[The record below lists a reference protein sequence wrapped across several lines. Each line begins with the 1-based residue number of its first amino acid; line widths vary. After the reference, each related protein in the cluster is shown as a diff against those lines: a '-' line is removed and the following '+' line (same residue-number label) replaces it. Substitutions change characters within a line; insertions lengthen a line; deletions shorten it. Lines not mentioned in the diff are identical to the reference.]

1 MTIGVE
7 IVLGGIIAVLL
18 LHWHGVTSRGL
29 AAWSAEL
36 QAKADRL
43 GADALLRE
51 RAELVIE
58 RERLTGWARRL
69 VAREARMR
77 PGGPRCATAAEC
89 VRHLSTINAL
99 TVILN
104 DREHEEDLIEVATR
118 PAPVDEAPAD
128 EAKAPAGA
136 YSPTWVDSL

>member
-1 MTIGVE
+1 MSVG
-7 IVLGGIIAVLL
+7 IVLVLAGLAGVLL
-18 LHWHGVTSRGL
+18 LHWHGATARGL
-29 AAWSAEL
+29 AAWSTEL
-36 QAKADRL
+36 QTKADRL
-43 GADALLRE
+43 EVDTLDREGAD
-51 RAELVIE
+51 LVIE

-99 TVILN
+99 TGILN
-104 DREHEEDLIEVATR
+104 DREQEEDLIEATR
-118 PAPVDEAPAD
+118 PVSVEYVPVGPS
-128 EAKAPAGA
+128 PTGT